1 MDLKRLILPFSA
13 LGFTAGAAVFYA
25 LPSTPSL
32 APVLGVILVAG
43 LAVIWVQKITQNF
56 AIMFIAIGVLCGFAW
71 ADFRLPT
78 LPKKIDGPLASIS
91 KADAA
96 PPSVISGRLVQLQFS
111 KRGYRAQIDM
121 EPGNRL
127 HLVDRAGQL
136 SGKLLGCTLSV
147 TARFLEPSSPAYPDA
162 YDPRARSFFEQESQ
176 QAVIIRSQPISVQS
190 CSDEWPWRL
199 MRWRFKAIA
208 QVAQALPP
216 QSKGVMMALIFG
228 TRHLVPLNRIENYR
242 ASGLAHLLA
251 ISGLHMAL
259 FAGSVY
265 FLCRLL
271 CVMLFTE
278 VRLRDARLPALV
290 IAILAGAAYLFISG
304 AGFATQRAFV
314 MLCAALCAAAFHRPV
329 LSLHNV
335 GSAALV
341 VMVSNPAAIRS
352 PGFLMSFSAVICL
365 ISLAAALGRAPLDRH
380 KIRRF
385 FVLLFLT
392 SLVAG
397 TVTGLIG
404 LYYFHQ
410 AARYGLLANLLAVP
424 IFSFVVMPSL
434 AIGTVTI
441 GTPIS
446 GPMLSLA
453 NIGLQLIDHIAATIS
468 GLPGAVFH
476 LPRQSPIFLVLI
488 CLGVIASPLGRVGL
502 KLNAVLIGLLVLVVI
517 YAPQRG
523 DIYIFGRG
531 RHMAMRDPQG
541 QLWLMDKASSSY
553 IVDQWRRAEGQEKL
567 PVWACPKGYCA
578 MTSASGL
585 RVQIAFTDTSL
596 RIACRQADLVLT
608 PLKQGDWP
616 VKGCRDHLISMA
628 DFKRNDVHIVTL
640 TPFVSCQSMM
650 RWGRRPWPRWVYA
663 KQFEENASNLK
674 DTGAVLPRQNAN
686 ICE

>member
-1 MDLKRLILPFSA
+1 MDLKRLILPFTA

-32 APVLGVILVAG
+32 ATVLGAMLVAG
-43 LAVIWVQKITQNF
+43 LAVIWIQRITQNSTL
-56 AIMFIAIGVLCGFAW
+56 MFIAIGVLCGFAW
-71 ADFRLPT
+71 ADFRLPA
-78 LPKKIDGPLASIS
+78 LPKKIDAPLASTLKS
-91 KADAA
+91 DAV
-96 PPSVISGRLVQLQFS
+96 PLLIISGRLVQLQFS
-111 KRGYRAQIDM
+111 KRGYRAQIDI
-121 EPGNRL
+121 EPGNKL
-127 HLVDRAGQL
+127 HLVDRSGQL
-136 SGKLLGCTLSV
+136 SGEQLGCTLSL
-147 TARFLEPSSPAYPDA
+147 TARILEPSSPTYPHA
-162 YDPRARSFFEQESQ
+162 YDPRAQSLFEQEWH
-176 QAVIIRSQPISVQS
+176 QAVIVKSQPISVQK
-190 CSDEWPWRL
+190 CSQEWQWRL
-199 MRWRFKAIA
+199 TRWRFRTIV
-208 QVAQALPP
+208 QVAQALPLES
-216 QSKGVMMALIFG
+216 QGVMMALIFG
-228 TRHLVPLNRIENYR
+228 TRHLVPRNRIENYR

-265 FLCRLL
+265 FLCRLI
-271 CVMLFTE
+271 CVMLFSE
-278 VRLRDARLPALV
+278 AQLRDARLPALV

-335 GSAALV
+335 GGAALV

-365 ISLAAALGRAPLDRH
+365 ISLASALGQAPRDRH

-385 FVLLFLT
+385 FVLLSLT

-453 NIGLQLIDHIAATIS
+453 NIGLQMIDHIAATVS

-476 LPRQSPIFLVLI
+476 LPRQSPIFLALI
-488 CLGVIASPLGRVGL
+488 CLGVIVSPLGRFGL
-502 KLNAVLIGLLVLVVI
+502 KIIAVLIGLLILVAL
-517 YAPQRG
+517 YSPQRA

-531 RHMAMRDPQG
+531 RHMAVRDSLG
-541 QLWLMDKASSSY
+541 QLWLMEKASSSY
-553 IVDQWRRAEGQEKL
+553 IVDQWRRAEGQERL

-585 RVQIAFTDTSL
+585 RVQIAFSDASL
-596 RIACRQADLVLT
+596 RIACRQADIVLT
-608 PLKQGDWP
+608 PLREGNWP
-616 VKGCRDHLISMA
+616 VTQCRARFISMA
-628 DFKRNDVHIVTL
+628 DFQRNDVHIVTL
-640 TPFVSCQSMM
+640 TPLVSCQSMM
-650 RWGRRPWPRWVYA
+650 RWGRRPWHRWVYA
-663 KQFEENASNLK
+663 KQFEENSSNLK
-674 DTGAVLPRQNAN
+674 DTGAVLTRQHAN